1 MTTRRATGAMDL
13 HRRTFAALRHRNFR
27 LFWFAQLVSLTGSWM
42 HTVAQ
47 GWLVLELTNQP
58 FWLGAVG
65 AAGSLPVLAFSL
77 FGGVAADRLP
87 KRALLLGTQAV
98 SAVVALALGLL
109 VLSGQAEIW
118 QVLAAALLLGTASA
132 LDMPARQ
139 SFVVEMVGRDDMQ
152 NAIAL
157 NSLTFNGARILGPAI
172 AGVIVAVA
180 GTATCFLVNAA
191 SFAPVIVALAM
202 MRGLPAAPPAAA
214 GSLAK
219 HLREGFAYA
228 ARERGFQGLLALV
241 ASASFFGFPCLT
253 LLPSFARDVLHTD
266 ARGYGLLTAVTGVG
280 AIVSVLVL
288 AARRRTVGG
297 GAVVAGAGLVF
308 GAALLLFSA
317 SRTFATA
324 VPLLTVAGAGMVALS
339 ATANTLVQSMVP
351 DALRGRIMSM
361 FILMFMGAMPVGNIL
376 IGALAGLIGTMA
388 AMAAFGVGLC
398 AAVGVVSLARR
409 ELFIQT

>member
-1 MTTRRATGAMDL
+1 MDL

-27 LFWFAQLVSLTGSWM
+27 LFWFSQLVSLTGSWM

-47 GWLVLELTNQP
+47 GWLVVELTSQP

-87 KRALLLGTQAV
+87 KRALLIGTQGV
-98 SAVVALALGLL
+98 SAIVALALGLL
-109 VLSGQAEIW
+109 VRSGQAQIW

-132 LDMPARQ
+132 LDMPVRQ
-139 SFVVEMVGRDDMQ
+139 SFVVEMVGREDMH

-172 AGVIVAVA
+172 AGVIVATA
-180 GTATCFLVNAA
+180 GTAACFLVNAA
-191 SFAPVIVALAM
+191 SFVPVIVALAM

-228 ARERGFQGLLALV
+228 ARERGFQGLLGLV
-241 ASASFFGFPCLT
+241 AAASFFGFPCLT
-253 LLPSFARDVLHTD
+253 LMPSFARDVLHTD
-266 ARGYGLLTAVTGVG
+266 ARGYGVLMAVTGVG
-280 AIVSVLVL
+280 AIVSVLAL
-288 AARRRTVGG
+288 AGRRQAGIG

-308 GAALLLFSA
+308 GGALVLFSA
-317 SRTFATA
+317 SRSFATA
-324 VPLLTVAGAGMVALS
+324 IPLLTVAGAGMVALS

-361 FILMFMGAMPVGNIL
+361 FILVFMGAMPLGNIL

-409 ELFIQT
+409 ELFI